1 MKANEGLSDMTG
13 ETHKLPASLWI
24 LIEQVRGE
32 RPVTPTLNNL
42 NGEVMAAAVI
52 HIREEPSGPAAAT
65 KVDRNMEWFWSLMQ
79 VSDVFPHLFVDNQCS
94 EAIYRH
100 ATPEFLNDTS

>member
-1 MKANEGLSDMTG
+1 MTG

-42 NGEVMAAAVI
+42 SGEVMAAAVI
-52 HIREEPSGPAAAT
+52 HIREEPSGPAATT
-65 KVDRNMEWFWSLMQ
+65 KVDRKEMQ
-79 VSDVFPHLFVDNQCS
+79 HGMVLLQVTEVFHHLFVDYQCS
-94 EAIYRH
+94 GVIYHH
-100 ATPEFLNDTS
+100 AAPEFLNDTS